1 LPVASED
8 ENRVRYEILDPERD
22 WAGALLAH
30 RGLPALPV
38 PETGD
43 LFFDIGRARYYS
55 KDGKGVTGLYLVVR
69 PGVASYSIKRLKPL
83 CGYVRQPQQ
92 AIDPG

>member
-1 LPVASED
+1 MRVRPAGLPVAGQD
-8 ENRVRYEILDPERD
+8 EHRIRYELLDPERD

-43 LFFDIGRARYYS
+43 LFVEVS
-55 KDGKGVTGLYLVVR
+55 
-69 PGVASYSIKRLKPL
+69 
-83 CGYVRQPQQ
+83 
-92 AIDPG
+92 